1 MDMNAPFY
9 KLGLFN
15 DNVSL
20 IFAFI
25 IGIAFGFFLERG
37 GLGNSRKLAA
47 QFYLTDL
54 TVFKV
59 MFTAIVTA
67 MLGLFWF
74 SWIGFVD
81 LSLVYVNP
89 TYILPQLVG
98 GFIFGIGFVM
108 GGLCPGTACV
118 ASATGKIDGV
128 VLLVGIFFGIF
139 LFGELFHLFYEFLYT
154 TSLGQ
159 VTFSQML
166 DIPYG
171 LAVFVIV
178 FLALAGFAGAGVIEK
193 KFASKH

>member
-81 LSLVYVNP
+81 LSLV
-89 TYILPQLVG
+89 
-98 GFIFGIGFVM
+98 
-108 GGLCPGTACV
+108 LCPGTACV